1 MGNAFFIFVFFCVH
15 RRLASGGW
23 QPAYERQRSTGQ
35 GSSALVVGG
44 LLVLSRRERLLAG
57 DPGWDLTRT

>member
-1 MGNAFFIFVFFCVH
+1 MGNAFLYFRVLCIDGWEVV
-15 RRLASGGW
+15 GW
-23 QPAYERQRSTGQ
+23 QPACERQRSTGQ

-57 DPGWDLTRT
+57 DLGWDFTGT